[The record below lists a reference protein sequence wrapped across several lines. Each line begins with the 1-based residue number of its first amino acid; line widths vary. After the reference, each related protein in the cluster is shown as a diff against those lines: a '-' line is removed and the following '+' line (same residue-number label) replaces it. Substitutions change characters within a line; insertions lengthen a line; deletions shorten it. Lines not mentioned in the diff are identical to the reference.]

1 MPFPYVNA
9 DLIEDLVSRGGIDLE
24 RRDREKKTPLIVLA
38 SRLSVSGDRGC
49 REAMRHLLDRG
60 VDPNARDI
68 LGRTALHYLCDST
81 MYSMHIY
88 QTIIEILELE
98 LPKILG
104 VLPPPPP
111 PVAKK
116 GPARPQGRIRL
127 PPISSPRNWPS
138 GHPRQHSSFNH
149 NLLPTSINKPKAP
162 PNRLHATR
170 VDICD
175 LKGETALQIFF
186 KSVSKYQNTSHA
198 TDVAIGMLRMTTKAE
213 LDRQFPDGSRFF
225 CLAIAM
231 KNDRLIKELYKLGV
245 DTQCR
250 DGTPDVRSPL
260 ELFCINGV
268 RGDVEILRELIK
280 ACKNLAE
287 CDIKGMGLIHLASDR
302 GHLTVV
308 KELVDGGLDINH
320 RASDGGTALVY
331 SVGAGHTSI
340 VDYLLENGARIDESR
355 TAKLYWMSSIVSRV
369 SNVATCRLLEDRGV
383 NDWNEQTECQLFFAQ
398 FIPGLSATRT
408 GASETSAWISPI
420 LRRLTPLHH
429 YALRGFVDVLRYVV
443 EHHTDVNID
452 AEAEFGIRPLFLA
465 VLGKR
470 LSTARYLI
478 ERGAKLDGVY
488 KPTQWTMLHL
498 AAHIGELEMVTLLL
512 EHGAG
517 MLSKTILFLSSLS
530 SDPSLSVVGILSYLP
545 NLCSNIC

>member
-1 MPFPYVNA
+1 
-9 DLIEDLVSRGGIDLE
+9 
-24 RRDREKKTPLIVLA
+24 
-38 SRLSVSGDRGC
+38 
-49 REAMRHLLDRG
+49 
-60 VDPNARDI
+60 
-68 LGRTALHYLCDST
+68 
-81 MYSMHIY
+81 MHVY

-186 KSVSKYQNTSHA
+186 KSVNKYQNTSHA

-498 AAHIGELEMVTLLL
+498 AAHIGELEIVTTLL

-517 MLSKTILFLSSLS
+517 TFSKPILFLSSLP
-530 SDPSLSVVGILSYLP
+530 SDPSLPVVGILSHLP
-545 NLCSNIC
+545 NLCSNVC